1 MMSKT
6 LQLSNNRI
14 AHYFEQGE
22 GEPLVLIHGVG
33 MQAAAW
39 YPQIEYFSKHYHV
52 ILDATPAEGVTDA
65 SYAEAL
71 KHASL
76 TINVYLAKLA
86 IGQKADETEEFEMG
100 PVGPGK
106 DGKPLPKVAY
116 LVTHMASHDT
126 WNF

>member
-52 ILDATPAEGVTDA
+52 ISVDMRDMVKVPN
-65 SYAEAL
+65 YQ
-71 KHASL
+71 
-76 TINVYLAKLA
+76 
-86 IGQKADETEEFEMG
+86 QKQNYKILLNG
-100 PVGPGK
+100 PSNLLQP
-106 DGKPLPKVAY
+106 
-116 LVTHMASHDT
+116 
-126 WNF
+126 